1 MRSIN
6 YLITIKNQKR
16 DESEKMSKT
25 VGINRF
31 EEPSERK
38 VTGKELRRIELF
50 QELYDYVKPV
60 NGPEESSTF
69 GTASDHQSPLN
80 KEFTELYD
88 QETYTK
94 FMSRHYFSQVVRE
107 E

>member
-1 MRSIN
+1 
-6 YLITIKNQKR
+6 
-16 DESEKMSKT
+16 MSKT

-60 NGPEESSTF
+60 NSQEESSAF
-69 GTASDHQSPLN
+69 GTVSDHQSPLN
-80 KEFTELYD
+80 KEFSENYD
-88 QETYTK
+88 RETYTK
-94 FMSRHYFSQVVRE
+94 FMSRHYFSQVLRKK
-107 E
+107 